1 MPHVLILGGH
11 GKIAQHLTPLL
22 LRASHTVTS
31 VIRADDQAPTIRGLA
46 PADGRGTLHVL
57 IRSLEDVTSQ
67 DRAQAILS
75 EVKPDAVV
83 FSAGAGGK
91 GGADRHANETDPHHR
106 PRRNHAL
113 PARRLG
119 NALGQKV
126 HPHLVPRVA
135 PRAARVVG
143 RRGLGR
149 RPKRSTRRWPAY
161 YDAKVTADE
170 VLYEAGGARRDFAA
184 VSLRPGTLTEGDVG
198 GVELGRTGGAKGE
211 VSRRTV
217 AEVTARLVDAEG
229 LQTSWVDL
237 LDGQEDI
244 DEAVKRVV
252 KEGVDVAEGEPVYD
266 KVRKA

>member
-91 GGADRHANETDPHHR
+91 GGADR
-106 PRRNHAL
+106 
-113 PARRLG
+113 
-119 NALGQKV
+119 
-126 HPHLVPRVA
+126 
-135 PRAARVVG
+135 
-143 RRGLGR
+143 
-149 RPKRSTRRWPAY
+149 
-161 YDAKVTADE
+161 
-170 VLYEAGGARRDFAA
+170 
-184 VSLRPGTLTEGDVG
+184 
-198 GVELGRTGGAKGE
+198 LGRTGGAKGE

>member
-91 GGADRHANETDPHHR
+91 GGADR
-106 PRRNHAL
+106 
-113 PARRLG
+113 
-119 NALGQKV
+119 
-126 HPHLVPRVA
+126 
-135 PRAARVVG
+135 
-143 RRGLGR
+143 
-149 RPKRSTRRWPAY
+149 
-161 YDAKVTADE
+161 
-170 VLYEAGGARRDFAA
+170 
-184 VSLRPGTLTEGDVG
+184 
-198 GVELGRTGGAKGE
+198 
-211 VSRRTV
+211 
-217 AEVTARLVDAEG
+217 
-229 LQTSWVDL
+229 TSWVDL